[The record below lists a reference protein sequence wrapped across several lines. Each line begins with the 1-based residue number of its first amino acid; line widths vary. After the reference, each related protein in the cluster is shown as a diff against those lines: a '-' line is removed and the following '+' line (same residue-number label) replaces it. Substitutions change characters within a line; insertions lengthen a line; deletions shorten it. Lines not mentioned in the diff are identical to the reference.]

1 MRIKDLPAPVTA
13 AKADWLPGTHWIGFT
28 PRDGSTQARE
38 QRRAAINNQIDGGY
52 VIEYVTLKFDD
63 PNPGF
68 ESDPRYLADKATHS
82 EVAGKFIAVHRLR
95 PTARPLRD
103 ILGDEEF
110 EQLQNM
116 WADGDKRY
124 RWSVAFPIIESYA
137 LTPHRYANEVLSPEA
152 MTRVFGHPS
161 GTLRPLN
168 EDERRQIAEL
178 EIEPRPTV
186 NLWIGIEDE
195 AKMAA
200 QSQINPD
207 TIKLI
212 NGDLSLAALE
222 GMTEERKAMIRTR
235 ATWLADRFIRKRARS
250 GSLFCDNCGL
260 DPSSKV
266 VGTSVKIRSLLDV
279 HHMNPLEEGLRRTT
293 EADFCLLCPNCHRF
307 MHRLAHTLADP
318 EEKAKALRPTTS

>member
-28 PRDGSTQARE
+28 PVDGSTNARE
-38 QRRAAINNQIDGGY
+38 KRRAAINAQIDGGY
-52 VIEYVTLKFDD
+52 IIEYVTLKFDD

-68 ESDPRYLADKATHS
+68 ETNPQYLADKAAHG

-95 PTARPLRD
+95 PSARSLRT
-103 ILGDEEF
+103 ILGDQEF
-110 EQLQNM
+110 EQLQDM

-137 LTPHRYANEVLSPEA
+137 LTPPRTANEVLSREA
-152 MTRVFGHPS
+152 MARVFAHPS

-168 EDERRQIAEL
+168 DDERNQIAEL
-178 EIEPRPTV
+178 EIKRRPTI
-186 NLWIGIEDE
+186 NAWIGIEDE
-195 AKMAA
+195 VRMAE

-222 GMTEERKAMIRTR
+222 GMSEEQKAKIRRR
-235 ATWLADRFIRKRARS
+235 AAWLADIFIRKRARA
-250 GSLFCDNCGL
+250 GRLLCDNCGF
-260 DPSSKV
+260 DPAK
-266 VGTSVKIRSLLDV
+266 KIAATAITARSLLDV
-279 HHMNPLEEGLRRTT
+279 HHMNPLEEGVRYTT
-293 EADFCLLCPNCHRF
+293 ETDFCLVCPNCHRF
-307 MHRLAHTLADP
+307 MHRLARTHTDP
-318 EEKAKALRPTTS
+318 LEKAKALRPAGL